1 MASTGTHA
9 TPPLIRTPTSVALTG
24 LLSGGAVRILVKDK
38 SDSGS
43 VHVMPQRKNHY
54 MAGTEAS
61 LQRLRE
67 MEAALAAEK
76 DKENSFNASPSQK
89 APKDVSTAVVSTP
102 KRPTTHVAVF
112 TPPSSSRKASGVKVA
127 ARALLSPGA
136 ATPTRAKAAVTNKA
150 VGMNTPPRSVAKGAA
165 AAAAAAATAAVT
177 PRRTAAAVPA
187 IHRAAAAGVVTPRA
201 QPPAA
206 GSARI
211 PAARSKS
218 APRAVPAPSAAGA
231 GATAAPKQSAVVHKR
246 PTQGVTTSP
255 RPSTMPAP
263 ATAPPTAVKKTVAP
277 GTTKAAATPGPRPS
291 PSPRATSLLPARTP
305 GAAAKAGARV
315 VAVGRPGQHL
325 SRPRPQSAPRGS
337 SISLLRHH
345 HGSDRGGAGRGG
357 GGKAALVSISV
368 IQVTCPALCGSLA
381 PSHPSK

>member
-43 VHVMPQRKNHY
+43 VHVVPQRKNHY

-112 TPPSSSRKASGVKVA
+112 TPPSSARKASGAKVA
-127 ARALLSPGA
+127 TRALLSPGA
-136 ATPTRAKAAVTNKA
+136 ATPTRAKAAATNKA
-150 VGMNTPPRSVAKGAA
+150 VGMKTPPRSVAKGAA
-165 AAAAAAATAAVT
+165 AAATAATTTVT
-177 PRRTAAAVPA
+177 PRRTAAAVLA
-187 IHRAAAAGVVTPRA
+187 THRAAAACVVTPRA

-218 APRAVPAPSAAGA
+218 APRAVPANSAAGA
-231 GATAAPKQSAVVHKR
+231 SATAAPKQSAVAHKR

-255 RPSTMPAP
+255 RPSTVPTP
-263 ATAPPTAVKKTVAP
+263 ATAPATAVKKTVAS

-291 PSPRATSLLPARTP
+291 PSPRGTSLLPARTP

-315 VAVGRPGQHL
+315 AAVGRPGQHL

-337 SISLLRHH
+337 SSSLLRH
-345 HGSDRGGAGRGG
+345 HGSDRGGAGNGAGRG

-368 IQVTCPALCGSLA
+368 IQVTCPAL
-381 PSHPSK
+381 

>member
-43 VHVMPQRKNHY
+43 VHVAPQRKNHY

-61 LQRLRE
+61 LQRVRE

-76 DKENSFNASPSQK
+76 DKENSFNASPSKK

-112 TPPSSSRKASGVKVA
+112 TPPSSARKASGAKVA

-136 ATPTRAKAAVTNKA
+136 ATPTRAKAAGTNKA
-150 VGMNTPPRSVAKGAA
+150 VGMKTPPRSVAKGAA
-165 AAAAAAATAAVT
+165 VAAAATATVT
-177 PRRTAAAVPA
+177 PRRTAAAVSA
-187 IHRAAAAGVVTPRA
+187 THRAAAAGLVTPRA

-231 GATAAPKQSAVVHKR
+231 GASATPKPSAVVHKR

-255 RPSTMPAP
+255 RPITVPTP

-277 GTTKAAATPGPRPS
+277 GTTKAATPGPRPS

-305 GAAAKAGARV
+305 GAVAKAGARGTG
-315 VAVGRPGQHL
+315 AGSGRHGPR
-325 SRPRPQSAPRGS
+325 SRPQSAPRGS
-337 SISLLRHH
+337 SNSSLLRHH
-345 HGSDRGGAGRGG
+345 HGSNGNGVSRGG
-357 GGKAALVSISV
+357 GKTALVSISV
-368 IQVTCPALCGSLA
+368 IQVTCPAPCGSLVT
-381 PSHPSK
+381 SQ